1 MQLYDFLRA
10 DIHFLFCPGC
20 HKTLGVIENQLQ
32 KAGEIS
38 SFNSRVT
45 TLDILSTTFD
55 ILSTTLDILSTA
67 LDILSTTLEILSTIF
82 DILSTTLDILSAT
95 VDIYQRQI
103 NSQSVHSGGY
113 YTKGEW

>member
-20 HKTLGVIENQLQ
+20 RLALLKTNYKKLARLVL
-32 KAGEIS
+32 
-38 SFNSRVT
+38 SRVT